1 MKVRE
6 LYHDDLEDDLERIP
20 SRMSMHLDVLEDNP
34 VSILLLKKLREYQNV
49 YEDNHESILCLQ

>member
-20 SRMSMHLDVLEDNP
+20 SRMSMHLDVLEDDP
-34 VSILLLKKLREYQNV
+34 VSILLL
-49 YEDNHESILCLQ
+49 